1 MFELKWIHMVLLINP
16 ITRQRMWSQSGFIH
30 PKKLF
35 EEPKIKI
42 EASEL
47 KLRKLNPTT
56 PVGAATV
63 AQCHALRAID
73 ETHNGVYEY

>member
-16 ITRQRMWSQSGFIH
+16 ITCQKMWSQSGFIH

-35 EEPKIKI
+35 EELKI

-47 KLRKLNPTT
+47 KLCKLSPTT
-56 PVGAATV
+56 LGGGAATV